1 VQMIDSRHGFTDLD
15 LQLLQFVAPR
25 VANGEVKL
33 LVLLTKADKLNRK
46 EATESLRKAQ
56 EVLAELSTEESDIGI
71 TLFSALNK
79 SGVSDVAE
87 TLKSWAASD
96 EEAQRVAKD
105 KLTELPPNPM
115 DDSLDAFED

>member
-1 VQMIDSRHGFTDLD
+1 
-15 LQLLQFVAPR
+15 
-25 VANGEVKL
+25 
-33 LVLLTKADKLNRK
+33 VLLTKADKLNRK